1 MPRARLKKY
10 IQRVREE
17 IVSSFATE
25 HTSHQIAA
33 SFALGT
39 FITMLPTL
47 GVGLLVFVVLVYFFD
62 WINKIALFASV
73 LVFNPIV
80 KWGVYLSSFSL
91 GILLLG
97 PVDGVGIGEVPSL
110 DEGNDILVRLLV
122 GNLILAVIATI
133 AAYFA
138 VYRLVEAYEDHEL
151 PVVEETVEEF
161 VHAIEQEHDVDA
173 SVATRNGQSPENR
186 AK

>member
-1 MPRARLKKY
+1 MARARLKKY

-17 IVSSFATE
+17 VISSFATE

-47 GVGLLVFVVLVYFFD
+47 GVGLLVFVVLVSLFE

-73 LVFNPIV
+73 LVFNPVV

-97 PVDGVGIGEVPSL
+97 PVEGVGMGEVPSL

-122 GNLILAVIATI
+122 GNLILAVIATV

-138 VYRLVEAYEDHEL
+138 VYRLVEAYDRHEL

-161 VHAIEQEHDVDA
+161 VQAIEQEHDVDA
-173 SVATRNGQSPENR
+173 DVAARNGHEDRSG
-186 AK
+186 

>member
-1 MPRARLKKY
+1 MVRARVGRY
-10 IQRVREE
+10 TQRVREE
-17 IVSSFATE
+17 IISSFTSE
-25 HTSHQIAA
+25 HTSHQIAG

-47 GVGLLVFVVLVYFFD
+47 GVGLLLFVVLVYLFD

-97 PVDGVGIGEVPSL
+97 PVEGVGIGEVPSL
-110 DEGNDILVRLLV
+110 DDGNDIVIRLLV
-122 GNLILAVIATI
+122 GNLILAVIATV

-138 VYRLVEAYEDHEL
+138 VYRLVEAYDRHEL

-161 VHAIEQEHDVDA
+161 VESIEKEHDIDPEE
-173 SVATRNGQSPENR
+173 VADGGVRRSNE
-186 AK
+186 